1 MLDNNTALMM
11 QAACATNNEGPLCN
25 QAKAVPFMP
34 YHCQSVQWLQIASK
48 HLTHYIVCS
57 DKGFGQQRK
66 RENWNDKSRKAQRQ
80 VTVTSAA
87 KGLNG
92 KELPF
97 LHSHPLLP
105 ALHYGHALATMY
117 LVCIYRVPIQ
127 IAYTPDLHAMCTSYT
142 DSSNYTVQR
151 PTLSTYK

>member
-1 MLDNNTALMM
+1 MT
-11 QAACATNNEGPLCN
+11 C
-25 QAKAVPFMP
+25 
-34 YHCQSVQWLQIASK
+34 
-48 HLTHYIVCS
+48 
-57 DKGFGQQRK
+57 
-66 RENWNDKSRKAQRQ
+66 
-80 VTVTSAA
+80 AA

-127 IAYTPDLHAMCTSYT
+127 IAYTLDLHAVYTSYT
-142 DSSNYTVQR
+142 DSSNRIVER
-151 PTLSTYK
+151 PTLSTYE